1 MELTPSQ
8 RKLIQQAI
16 AQIQQAD
23 ADQQFALPDEEGD
36 VCYTVHNLLEDAAD
50 MLEELL
56 A

>member
-16 AQIQQAD
+16 DQIQQAD
-23 ADQQFALPDEEGD
+23 VDQQFALPAGD